1 MNLLLAGLGNPGD
14 KYRLNRHNAGFMFL
28 DWLLKAKDSHFII
41 KEERFRFDK
50 YSNAELLKVEYKS
63 HKSQLTT
70 VFAKPQT
77 FMNRSGQTV
86 AHLIS
91 VPTIIFVA
99 HDDLDIRIGN
109 FKIQKSVGPKM
120 HNGLESI
127 EQSLKSKSF
136 WRIRIGIDNRTSD
149 NSTPGEPYV
158 LSNFSGEEAEMLEKT
173 FPRILSKL
181 QLLLEDPSIL

>member
-1 MNLLLAGLGNPGD
+1 
-14 KYRLNRHNAGFMFL
+14 
-28 DWLLKAKDSHFII
+28 
-41 KEERFRFDK
+41 
-50 YSNAELLKVEYKS
+50 
-63 HKSQLTT
+63 
-70 VFAKPQT
+70 
-77 FMNRSGQTV
+77 MNRSGQTI

-91 VPTIIFVA
+91 EPTIIFVA

-149 NSTPGEPYV
+149 NSIPGEPYV
-158 LSNFSGEEAEMLEKT
+158 LSNFSEEESEMLEKT

>member
-1 MNLLLAGLGNPGD
+1 MNLLLVGLGNPGD
-14 KYRLNRHNAGFMFL
+14 KYKENRHNVGFLFL
-28 DWLLKAKDSHFII
+28 DWLLSVQDSHFATKDHQFI
-41 KEERFRFDK
+41 FDK
-50 YSNAELLKVEYKS
+50 YSNAELIKGIYKT
-63 HKSQLTT
+63 HKMKLPT
-70 VFAKPQT
+70 VLAKPQT
-77 FMNRSGQTV
+77 FMNRSGKTV

-91 VPTIIFVA
+91 VPAIIFVA

-149 NSTPGEPYV
+149 NSIPGEPYV
-158 LSNFSGEEAEMLEKT
+158 LSNFSEEESEMLEKT
-173 FPRILSKL
+173 FLRILSKL

>member
-1 MNLLLAGLGNPGD
+1 MLIVWLGNPW
-14 KYRLNRHNAGFMFL
+14 KEYEKTRHNAWWWIL
-28 DWLLKAKDSHFII
+28 DHCVSLWWGKREVMNQRRCLSATC
-41 KEERFRFDK
+41 ET
-50 YSNAELLKVEYKS
+50 EYWTI
-63 HKSQLTT
+63 HCI
-70 VFAKPQT
+70 KPQT
-77 FMNRSGQTV
+77 FMNRSGQTI

-91 VPTIIFVA
+91 EPTIIFVA

-149 NSTPGEPYV
+149 NSIPGEPYV
-158 LSNFSGEEAEMLEKT
+158 LSNFSEEESEMLEKT